1 MAEERGLP
9 ILGVCYGFQEMS
21 HMLGGRVDKAPARE
35 FGHADVRKLPLAA
48 DAAAAG
54 DLFAGLP
61 DAFQVWMSH
70 GDKIHEVP
78 PGFVCVGSTD
88 DCEFAAAASVGRPNR
103 LFGLQFHPEVAHTP
117 RGKDILKNF
126 VVGICH
132 APQDWTM
139 ASFVNGAR
147 APFAHP
153 RAPRPRSCAHS
164 FSRSPL
170 GSPSCRAEAIE
181 GIRAAVG
188 PTARVIGAVS
198 GGVDST
204 VAAALMARAIGDR
217 FHGIMVDNGLLRKD
231 ERVQVLK
238 RLRDELGVNLRAVDA
253 SERFLTALAGVSDPE
268 RKRKIIGAEF
278 IHVFQEEAAA
288 MGADFQFL
296 MQGTLFPD
304 VIESVSFK
312 GPSATIK
319 SHHNVGGLLANMKL
333 KLVEPLR
340 ELFKDEVR
348 ALGVEQLGLPRD
360 VVFRHPFP
368 GPGLA
373 IRMLGE
379 VTREAAD
386 VLRDADVIF
395 LEELRAA
402 GEYDKIGQAFCV
414 LLPCKSVGVMGD
426 SRTYEKVLALR
437 AVATSDYMTADW
449 YEMPYA
455 VLKKVSTR
463 IINEV
468 RGINRVVYDVSSKPP
483 ATIEWE

>member
-9 ILGVCYGFQEMS
+9 ILGICYGFQEMA
-21 HMLGGRVDKAPARE
+21 HALGGRVAKAPARE
-35 FGHADVRKLPLAA
+35 FGHADVRQ
-48 DAAAAG
+48 AAAGGG

-61 DAFQVWMSH
+61 ADFSVWMSH
-70 GDKIHEVP
+70 GDKIHDMP
-78 PGFVCVGSTD
+78 PGFAAIGATA
-88 DCEFAAAASVGRPNR
+88 DCDFAAAESSGRPNR

-117 RGKDILKNF
+117 RGKDILSNF
-126 VVGICH
+126 VVRICG
-132 APQDWTM
+132 AAQDWSM
-139 ASFVNGAR
+139 ASFVKGAAGAR
-147 APFAHP
+147 RAAFA
-153 RAPRPRSCAHS
+153 AALS
-164 FSRSPL
+164 FPPPP
-170 GSPSCRAEAIE
+170 PSFPSEAIA
-181 GIRAAVG
+181 GIQAAVG
-188 PTARVIGAVS
+188 PTAHVIGAVS

-217 FHGIMVDNGLLRKD
+217 FHGIMVDNGLLRQD

-253 SERFLTALAGVSDPE
+253 SARFLAALAGVSDPE
-268 RKRKIIGAEF
+268 AKRKIIGAEF

-288 MGADFQFL
+288 LGAQFEFL

-373 IRMLGE
+373 IRILGD
-379 VTREAAD
+379 VTAAACD
-386 VLRDADVIF
+386 VLRAADVIF

-426 SRTYEKVLALR
+426 GRTYEKVLALR

>member
-1 MAEERGLP
+1 MTSETHLFFPESFIIHVLSVLTPPFPPPSRHPLLLL
-9 ILGVCYGFQEMS
+9 ILV
-21 HMLGGRVDKAPARE
+21 L
-35 FGHADVRKLPLAA
+35 
-48 DAAAAG
+48 
-54 DLFAGLP
+54 
-61 DAFQVWMSH
+61 
-70 GDKIHEVP
+70 
-78 PGFVCVGSTD
+78 
-88 DCEFAAAASVGRPNR
+88 
-103 LFGLQFHPEVAHTP
+103 LQFT
-117 RGKDILKNF
+117 
-126 VVGICH
+126 
-132 APQDWTM
+132 
-139 ASFVNGAR
+139 
-147 APFAHP
+147 
-153 RAPRPRSCAHS
+153 
-164 FSRSPL
+164 
-170 GSPSCRAEAIE
+170 EAVE
-181 GIRAAVG
+181 SIRAAVG
-188 PTARVIGAVS
+188 PTAMVIGAVS

-231 ERVQVLK
+231 ERVQVIK

-253 SERFLTALAGVSDPE
+253 SERFLTKLAGVSDPE
-268 RKRKIIGAEF
+268 AKRKIIGAEF

-288 MGADFQFL
+288 MGSQFEFL

-348 ALGVEQLGLPRD
+348 ILGCEQLGLPRD
-360 VVFRHPFP
+360 VVYRHPFP

-373 IRMLGE
+373 IRILGD
-379 VTREAAD
+379 VTKEACD
-386 VLRDADVIF
+386 VLREADVIF

-402 GEYDKIGQAFCV
+402 GEYDNIGQAFCV

-426 SRTYEKVLALR
+426 CRTYEKVLALR